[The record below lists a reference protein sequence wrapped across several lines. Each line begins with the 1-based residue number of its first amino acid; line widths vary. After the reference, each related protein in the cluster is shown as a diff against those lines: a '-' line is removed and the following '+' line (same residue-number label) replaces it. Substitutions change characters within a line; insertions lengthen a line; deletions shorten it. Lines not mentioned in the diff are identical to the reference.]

1 MRIEHIAVWTT
12 DLDRFEQFYV
22 KYFGASIAPRY
33 TDPLKGFESAFL
45 GFDGGAWLEAMK
57 TTRLSPMEIEPG
69 AQRMGLT
76 HLAISVG
83 SDSAVDKLTGLLA
96 ADGCPVLR
104 GPGRTGEG
112 YYESEVLDPDGNRIE
127 ITA

>member
-22 KYFGASIAPRY
+22 KYFGATAAPRY
-33 TDPLKGFESAFL
+33 INPTEGFESVFL
-45 GFDGGAWLEAMK
+45 SFDDGARLEAMR
-57 TTRLSPMEIEPG
+57 TTQLSPLKIESG
-69 AQRMGLT
+69 AQRLGLT
-76 HLAISVG
+76 HIAVSAG
-83 SDSAVDKLTGLLA
+83 SDSAVDQLTQLLKV
-96 ADGCPVLR
+96 DGYTVLG
-104 GPGRTGEG
+104 GPRRTGDG